1 MDIFSII
8 MNAVDDF
15 DEGFENLLEK
25 LNEKIEGKNIDNN
38 LDAEEIEDNGESNII
53 DISAEYISEE
63 DIDDLNKIRIEEIDD
78 NN

>member
-1 MDIFSII
+1 MDIFEII

-15 DEGFENLLEK
+15 DERFENVLEA
-25 LNEKIEGKNIDNN
+25 LSNKIEGKKIDNE
-38 LDAEEIEDNGESNII
+38 DSAEGIENREETNII

-63 DIDDLNKIRIEEIDD
+63 NIDNSNKIHIGKID

>member
-25 LNEKIEGKNIDNN
+25 LNDKIEGKNIDNN
-38 LDAEEIEDNGESNII
+38 RYAEEIEETNKIEHNEKSNII
-53 DISAEYISEE
+53 DISAEYVYDD
-63 DIDDLNKIRIEEIDD
+63 DIDDD
-78 NN
+78 NI

>member
-63 DIDDLNKIRIEEIDD
+63 DIDDLNKIRIEKIDD

>member
-25 LNEKIEGKNIDNN
+25 LNDKIEGKNIDNN
-38 LDAEEIEDNGESNII
+38 RYAEEIEENKESNII
-53 DISAEYISEE
+53 DISAEYVYDD
-63 DIDDLNKIRIEEIDD
+63 DIDDD
-78 NN
+78 NI

>member
-25 LNEKIEGKNIDNN
+25 LNDKIEGKSIYKED
-38 LDAEEIEDNGESNII
+38 DAEEIEETKKIEHNEKSNII
-53 DISAEYISEE
+53 DISAEDVSK
-63 DIDDLNKIRIEEIDD
+63 DDTDD
-78 NN
+78 N

>member
-25 LNEKIEGKNIDNN
+25 LNDKIEGKNIDNN

>member
-25 LNEKIEGKNIDNN
+25 LNDKIEGKNIDNN
-38 LDAEEIEDNGESNII
+38 RDAEEIEDNGESNII

-63 DIDDLNKIRIEEIDD
+63 DIDDLNKIRIEKIDD
-78 NN
+78 